1 MVSETNQWWQDDR
14 EVAEL
19 IWCLAHVDR
28 IVAPPLSQDIKAPED
43 IHHSDPESSTENP
56 SDDYPKI
63 PPSVKEKEE
72 PQIPIAANLKQPD
85 HAQTSPEKPESSSS
99 NYSSP
104 IRVPD
109 PFPLPKPRE
118 ISKALLPLSKRVPGL
133 LANELDIEATVE
145 QTAEANGLP
154 MLAFRSPLE
163 RWFEVHLLIDCSPSM
178 AFWGDLAE
186 GVATLFR
193 WQGFFRDVRIWYF
206 DTTEPT
212 PQLFSGVDRI
222 ERGVRSLIVPG
233 GHRLFIALTD
243 TLGKAWYSGQ
253 AFEVLAQ
260 LGEQHPVSIAHV
272 FPQTLWQRTG
282 LDQAIQRPL
291 IARQPESPNSMLKVG
306 ARLRTTARLYQF
318 PIFNLSV
325 NHFSTWANFTTGSGS
340 NSIQGVLI
348 RQHKPETAT
357 TNSKSV
363 AETTEGVADSGY
375 DSAPLAPQFW
385 GEQNSESPPKLGDL
399 GGLTNP
405 LAPQFWGEQNSE
417 SPPKLGDLGG
427 LTKTRRSRINTSI
440 QQRPPEQLLR
450 GFLANASPKA
460 RKLAEVLAAVPLIPP
475 VMRLAQQWFLPD
487 SEHWHLAEVF
497 FSGLIQKSSLGPDQ
511 ASVPETWYEFRPGIR
526 ELLLGNSPV
535 QRTTEIWRE
544 IGDFIEHHY
553 GSLRDFPA
561 LIPNPAGSVPGF
573 AADRDLYFAE
583 VKAAVLTTW
592 GGEYAKFAQ
601 EELRPKVAKRKREID
616 EIGKGL
622 EPFEFEAEVPTI
634 VFEEEPDQDE
644 EKLPQWTFETPTVNH
659 QGEIT
664 ETTTYTASYFT
675 ETLTDNVELEMVA
688 IPGGTFTMGSPES
701 EKDSRSRERPQHDV
715 TLQPFFMGK
724 YPVTQAQWK
733 AIALMTDLKVERDL
747 DPDPSRFKGDNHPVE
762 TVNWYEAVE
771 FCQRLSKL
779 TGREYRLPSE
789 AQWEYACRGFTEPL
803 NLERDEARNKT
814 PAQQSILERTSN
826 WIGRLINPLSQTG
839 QPYPPFYFGQTITGK
854 LANYN
859 ASRTYRDE
867 PRGERS
873 KGTTPVGE
881 FPPNPFGL
889 YDMHGNV
896 WEWCLDDW
904 HDNYEGAPTDG
915 SAWIDENEAE
925 NVKME
930 NKPYSAKKED
940 KSSYS
945 VLRGGSWF
953 DLPSSCRSAF
963 RSLIVRRD
971 IRNYFDGFR
980 VVCVSGRTG

>member
-1 MVSETNQWWQDDR
+1 MVSQKNQWWQDDR

-19 IWCLAHVDR
+19 IWCLAHLDR
-28 IVAPPLSQDIKAPED
+28 IVAPPSSQDIKPPED
-43 IHHSDPESSTENP
+43 VHHSDPESSTENL

-63 PPSVKEKEE
+63 PPSGREKAE
-72 PQIPIAANLKQPD
+72 QKIPIAANLKQPD
-85 HAQTSPEKPESSSS
+85 HAPTSPQKPESSSN

-145 QTAEANGLP
+145 QTAEAYGLP

-193 WQGFFRDVRIWYF
+193 WQGFFRDVRIWHF

-222 ERGVRSLIVPG
+222 ERSVRSLIAPG

-291 IARQPESPNSMLKVG
+291 IAREPESPNSMLQVG
-306 ARLRTTARLYQF
+306 ARLRTTARLYKF
-318 PIFNLSV
+318 PIFNLSR

-348 RQHKPETAT
+348 RQDKPETAT
-357 TNSKSV
+357 TNPKKQRSEQPESV
-363 AETTEGVADSGY
+363 AE
-375 DSAPLAPQFW
+375 
-385 GEQNSESPPKLGDL
+385 N
-399 GGLTNP
+399 
-405 LAPQFWGEQNSE
+405 
-417 SPPKLGDLGG
+417 
-427 LTKTRRSRINTSI
+427 
-440 QQRPPEQLLR
+440 PEQLLR

-460 RKLAEVLAAVPLIPP
+460 RELAEVLAAVPLIPP

-497 FSGLIQKSSLGPDQ
+497 FSGLIQKSSLGPEQ
-511 ASVPETWYEFRPGIR
+511 VTVPETWYEFRPGIR

-544 IGDFIEHHY
+544 IGDFIERRY

-561 LIPNPAGSVPGF
+561 LIPNPAGSVPGV

-583 VKAAVLTTW
+583 VKAAVFTTW
-592 GGEYAKFAQ
+592 GGEYAKFA
-601 EELRPKVAKRKREID
+601 EEVSEKVAKRKREKE
-616 EIGKGL
+616 EIGKGTVELTDNL

-644 EKLPQWTFETPTVNH
+644 EKLQQWTFETPTVNH
-659 QGEIT
+659 HGEIT

-688 IPGGTFTMGSPES
+688 IPGGTFTMGSPENEVRSQKS
-701 EKDSRSRERPQHDV
+701 EVRSFRSNETPQHNV

-724 YPVTQAQWK
+724 YPVTQAQWN

-747 DPDPSRFKGDNHPVE
+747 DPDPSDFKGDNRPVE
-762 TVNWYEAVE
+762 NVNWYDAVE
-771 FCQRLSKL
+771 FCDRLSKL

-789 AQWEYACRGFTEPL
+789 AQWEYACRGVTKPL
-803 NLERDEARNKT
+803 NLDKGE
-814 PAQQSILERTSN
+814 S
-826 WIGRLINPLSQTG
+826 
-839 QPYPPFYFGQTITGK
+839 YPPFYFGETITGK
-854 LANYN
+854 LANYD
-859 ASRTYRDE
+859 ASRPYRDE
-867 PRGERS
+867 PPGEQS
-873 KGTTPVGE
+873 QGTTPVGQ

-904 HDNYEGAPTDG
+904 HENYEGAPTDG
-915 SAWIDENEAE
+915 SAWIEDNEAE
-925 NVKME
+925 NVNGE
-930 NKPYSAKKED
+930 NESNSD
-940 KSSYS
+940 KNDENPPISP
-945 VLRGGSWF
+945 LRGGSWIF
-953 DLPSSCRSAF
+953 YPDFCRSAIGYDF
-963 RSLIVRRD
+963 RRVVRLYD
-971 IRNYFDGFR
+971 VGFR
-980 VVCVSGRTG
+980 LVCVSGRTG

>member
-1 MVSETNQWWQDDR
+1 MVSEKNQWWPDDR

-28 IVAPPLSQDIKAPED
+28 IVAPPLSQDIKPPED
-43 IHHSDPESSTENP
+43 VHHYDPESSTENP
-56 SDDYPKI
+56 SDNYPKT
-63 PPSVKEKEE
+63 PPSVTEKAE
-72 PQIPIAANLKQPD
+72 QKIPIRTYPKQSD
-85 HAQTSPEKPESSSS
+85 HAPTSPQKPESSSS

-109 PFPLPKPRE
+109 PFPLPKPME

-133 LANELDIEATVE
+133 LANELDIDATVE
-145 QTAEANGLP
+145 QTAEADGLP

-193 WQGFFRDVRIWYF
+193 WQGFFRDVRIWHF

-222 ERGVRSLIVPG
+222 ERDVRSLIAPG

-272 FPQTLWQRTG
+272 FPQTLWQRTA
-282 LDQAIQRPL
+282 LYQAIQRPL
-291 IARQPESPNSMLKVG
+291 IARQPESPNSMLQVG

-325 NHFSTWANFTTGSGS
+325 NHLSTWANFTTGSGS

-348 RQHKPETAT
+348 RQDSSETDK
-357 TNSKSV
+357 TNPKKQRSEQSESV
-363 AETTEGVADSGY
+363 AET
-375 DSAPLAPQFW
+375 PQ
-385 GEQNSESPPKLGDL
+385 
-399 GGLTNP
+399 
-405 LAPQFWGEQNSE
+405 
-417 SPPKLGDLGG
+417 
-427 LTKTRRSRINTSI
+427 
-440 QQRPPEQLLR
+440 QLLR

-487 SEHWHLAEVF
+487 SKHWHLAEVF

-511 ASVPETWYEFRPGIR
+511 ATVPETWYEFRPGIR

-535 QRTTEIWRE
+535 KRTTEIWRE
-544 IGDFIEHHY
+544 IGDFIEHRY

-561 LIPNPAGSVPGF
+561 LIPNPAGSVPGV
-573 AADRDLYFAE
+573 AGDRELYFAE
-583 VKAAVLTTW
+583 VKAAVFTTW
-592 GGEYAKFAQ
+592 GGEYANLAQ
-601 EELRPKVAKRKREID
+601 ELSEKVAQGKREKEEID
-616 EIGKGL
+616 KGL
-622 EPFEFEAEVPTI
+622 EPFDFVAEVPII
-634 VFEEEPDQDE
+634 VFEEEPEEDE
-644 EKLPQWTFETPTVNH
+644 EKLQQWTFKTPTVNH
-659 QGEIT
+659 HGEIIK
-664 ETTTYTASYFT
+664 TTTYTASYFT
-675 ETLTDNVELEMVA
+675 ETLTDNVGLEMVA

-701 EKDSRSRERPQHDV
+701 EKDSRSRERPQHNV

-733 AIALMTDLKVERDL
+733 AIALMTDLKVQRDL
-747 DPDPSRFKGDNHPVE
+747 NPDPSRFKGDKRPVE
-762 TVNWYEAVE
+762 RINWYEAVE
-771 FCQRLSKL
+771 FCDRLSKL

-789 AQWEYACRGFTEPL
+789 AQWEYACRGVREPL
-803 NLERDEARNKT
+803 NLENGE
-814 PAQQSILERTSN
+814 S
-826 WIGRLINPLSQTG
+826 
-839 QPYPPFYFGQTITGK
+839 YPPFYCGETITGQ
-854 LANYN
+854 LANYD
-859 ASRTYRDE
+859 ASYTYADQ
-867 PRGERS
+867 PQGEES
-873 KGTTPVGE
+873 KETTPVDQ
-881 FPPNPFGL
+881 FLPNPFGL

-904 HDNYEGAPTDG
+904 HKNYDGAPTNG
-915 SAWIDENEAE
+915 SAWIENNEK
-925 NVKME
+925 N
-930 NKPYSAKKED
+930 
-940 KSSYS
+940 SYS
-945 VLRGGSWF
+945 PLRGGSWA
-953 DLPSSCRSAF
+953 DIPVYCRSAI
-963 RSLIVRRD
+963 RDDLDRRAVRNF
-971 IRNYFDGFR
+971 INGFR
-980 VVCVSGRTG
+980 VLCVSGRTG

>member
-1 MVSETNQWWQDDR
+1 MVSENNQWWQDDR
-14 EVAEL
+14 QVAEL
-19 IWCLAHVDR
+19 IWCLAHLDR
-28 IVAPPLSQDIKAPED
+28 IVAPPLSQDIKPPED
-43 IHHSDPESSTENP
+43 VEDYHPESSTDNP
-56 SDDYPKI
+56 SNDYPNI

-193 WQGFFRDVRIWYF
+193 WQGFFRDVRIWHF
-206 DTTEPT
+206 QTTEPT

-222 ERGVRSLIVPG
+222 ERSVGSLIAPG

-253 AFEVLAQ
+253 AFEVLAK

-272 FPQTLWQRTG
+272 FPQTLWQRTA

-291 IARQPESPNSMLKVG
+291 IAREAESANSMLQVG
-306 ARLRTTARLYQF
+306 ARLLTTARLYQF
-318 PIFNLSV
+318 PIFNISV

-348 RQHKPETAT
+348 RQDKPKTDT
-357 TNSKSV
+357 TNPTESV
-363 AETTEGVADSGY
+363 AET
-375 DSAPLAPQFW
+375 
-385 GEQNSESPPKLGDL
+385 
-399 GGLTNP
+399 
-405 LAPQFWGEQNSE
+405 
-417 SPPKLGDLGG
+417 
-427 LTKTRRSRINTSI
+427 
-440 QQRPPEQLLR
+440 PEQLLR
-450 GFLANASPKA
+450 EFLANASPKA

-511 ASVPETWYEFRPGIR
+511 ATVAETWYEFRPGIR

-544 IGDFIEHHY
+544 IGDFIEHRY

-561 LIPNPAGSVPGF
+561 LIPNPAGSVPGI
-573 AADRDLYFAE
+573 AGDRNLYFAE
-583 VKAAVLTTW
+583 VKAAVFTTW
-592 GGEYAKFAQ
+592 GGEYANFAQ
-601 EELRPKVAKRKREID
+601 EVRAEVAKRKRERN
-616 EIGKGL
+616 EIGKGTVELTDNL

-634 VFEEEPDQDE
+634 VFEEEPDEDE
-644 EKLPQWTFETPTVNH
+644 EKLQQWTFQTPTVNRR
-659 QGEIT
+659 GEIT

-701 EKDSRSRERPQHDV
+701 EKDSYDDERPQHEV

-733 AIALMTDLKVERDL
+733 AIASMTDLKVKIDL
-747 DPDPSRFKGDNHPVE
+747 DPDPSEFKGENRPVE
-762 TVNWYEAVE
+762 NVNWYEAVE
-771 FCQRLSKL
+771 FCDRLSKL

-789 AQWEYACRGFTEPL
+789 AQWEYACRGVREPL
-803 NLERDEARNKT
+803 NLDSGE
-814 PAQQSILERTSN
+814 S
-826 WIGRLINPLSQTG
+826 
-839 QPYPPFYFGQTITGK
+839 YPPFYFGETITGK
-854 LANYN
+854 LANYD
-859 ASRTYRDE
+859 ASKTYGNE
-867 PRGERS
+867 PEGKES
-873 KGTTPVGE
+873 QETTPVGQ
-881 FPPNPFGL
+881 FPRNPFGL

-915 SAWIDENEAE
+915 SAWIDKNEQENF
-925 NVKME
+925 NGE
-930 NKPYSAKKED
+930 NKSDSATNDENNP
-940 KSSYS
+940 KSP
-945 VLRGGSWF
+945 LRGGSW
-953 DLPSSCRSAF
+953 DNYPDDCRSAF
-963 RSLIVRRD
+963 RIDVIRREVYNGDDGVRL
-971 IRNYFDGFR
+971 
-980 VVCVSGRTG
+980 VCVSGRTG

>member
-1 MVSETNQWWQDDR
+1 MVSEKNQWWQDDR

-19 IWCLAHVDR
+19 IWCLAHLDR
-28 IVAPPLSQDIKAPED
+28 IVAPPSSQDIKPPED
-43 IHHSDPESSTENP
+43 VHHSDPESSTENL

-63 PPSVKEKEE
+63 PPSGREKAE
-72 PQIPIAANLKQPD
+72 QKIPIAANLKQPD
-85 HAQTSPEKPESSSS
+85 HAPTSPQKPESSSS

-118 ISKALLPLSKRVPGL
+118 ISKALLPLSKRVSGL

-145 QTAEANGLP
+145 QTAEADGLP

-193 WQGFFRDVRIWYF
+193 WQGFFRDVRIWHF

-222 ERGVRSLIVPG
+222 ERDVRSLIAPG

-291 IARQPESPNSMLKVG
+291 IAREPESPNSMLQVG
-306 ARLRTTARLYQF
+306 ARLRTTARLYKF
-318 PIFNLSV
+318 PIFKLSR

-348 RQHKPETAT
+348 RQDKPKTDT
-357 TNSKSV
+357 TNPTESV
-363 AETTEGVADSGY
+363 AET
-375 DSAPLAPQFW
+375 
-385 GEQNSESPPKLGDL
+385 
-399 GGLTNP
+399 
-405 LAPQFWGEQNSE
+405 
-417 SPPKLGDLGG
+417 
-427 LTKTRRSRINTSI
+427 
-440 QQRPPEQLLR
+440 PEQLLR

-460 RKLAEVLAAVPLIPP
+460 RELAEVLAAVPLIPP

-497 FSGLIQKSSLGPDQ
+497 FSGLIKKSSLGPEG
-511 ASVPETWYEFRPGIR
+511 ATVPETWYEFRPGIR

-544 IGDFIEHHY
+544 IGDFIEHRY

-561 LIPNPAGSVPGF
+561 LIPNPAGSVQDVAG
-573 AADRDLYFAE
+573 DRDLYFAE

-592 GGEYAKFAQ
+592 GGEYANLAQ
-601 EELRPKVAKRKREID
+601 ELRAKVAKRKREKE
-616 EIGKGL
+616 EIGKGTVDLTDNL

-644 EKLPQWTFETPTVNH
+644 EKLQQWTFQTPTVNH
-659 QGEIT
+659 HGEIT

-701 EKDSRSRERPQHDV
+701 EQDSRSRERPQHNV
-715 TLQPFFMGK
+715 TLQAFFMGK
-724 YPVTQAQWK
+724 YPVTQAQWN
-733 AIALMTDLKVERDL
+733 AIASMTDLKVKIDL
-747 DPDPSRFKGDNHPVE
+747 DPDPSRFKGDNRPVE
-762 TVNWYEAVE
+762 NVNWYEAVE
-771 FCQRLSKL
+771 FCDRLSQL

-803 NLERDEARNKT
+803 NLENGE
-814 PAQQSILERTSN
+814 S
-826 WIGRLINPLSQTG
+826 
-839 QPYPPFYFGQTITGK
+839 YPPFYFGETITGQ
-854 LANYN
+854 LANYE
-859 ASRTYRDE
+859 ASRTYGDE
-867 PRGERS
+867 PPGERS
-873 KGTTPVGE
+873 KETTPVGE
-881 FPPNPFGL
+881 FPANPFGL

-904 HDNYEGAPTDG
+904 HDNYEDAPTDG
-915 SAWIDENEAE
+915 SAWIDGNEAE
-925 NVKME
+925 NVNGE
-930 NKPYSAKKED
+930 NESNSD
-940 KSSYS
+940 KNDENQPISP
-945 VLRGGSWF
+945 LRGGSWF
-953 DLPSSCRSAF
+953 NDPDDCRSAIRGNIF
-963 RSLIVRRD
+963 NRREVRF
-971 IRNYFDGFR
+971 IYDGFR
-980 VVCVSGRTG
+980 ILTLPGH